1 MPQNVGYFSYAWG
14 LLKRDKGW
22 PKVILLLGLAMLV
35 PVVGWLGVAGYIY
48 EWGRLTAWGVDA
60 APKQSGVQIGECIK
74 SGWRVFVSRIG
85 WGVVWGLVAWFV
97 GLVPVL
103 GSIVVI
109 VVGIFVETFLTVCA
123 IRAEIYQDFTAGYQ
137 INRIYEMIK
146 RDFKGFAKVTGISL
160 LMGLVLGVVLALVSM
175 IGFAGTGAS
184 FIGTVGSTGSHYSTQ
199 AVARILGS
207 FFVVALIVVMIG
219 LFFRSW
225 IDCITTNMVA
235 LWMRQFNVPAWGAS
249 GDPLPWSPT
258 LPTGGASAAPQATPQ
273 QQPLYGY
280 GQPQQAA
287 PQQQPAGYQQPYAQ
301 PQAQPQPYQQPV
313 GYQPQAAP
321 QQSWQPYQQPAPQPV
336 AVPLTP
342 QQAAMPDGGYPVAAP
357 QGVPAATPV
366 PAPPAQPAPAA
377 QPASEAAQP
386 APAAQPAQPAQPAAP
401 QATPAS
407 QPAPAAQPAQP
418 APAPAAQPAS
428 EAAQPA
434 QPVAPQAAST
444 SPSASEAAQATP
456 APQPAVPPSP
466 APEPSDDASGT
477 PQQ

>member
-273 QQPLYGY
+273 QQPPYGY

-377 QPASEAAQP
+377 QPASETAQV
-386 APAAQPAQPAQPAAP
+386 
-401 QATPAS
+401 
-407 QPAPAAQPAQP
+407 
-418 APAPAAQPAS
+418 APAPQPAS

-434 QPVAPQAAST
+434 QPATPQAAST

-456 APQPAVPPSP
+456 APQPAVPPLP